1 MSRLFQQGRIIAF
14 SLAAKQGGRACL
26 TWTVFY
32 LSIAIV
38 FEVVA
43 TSALKL
49 ADGFTRPLPSL
60 VSVLGYVLAFYFLSL
75 PLRTMPVGIVYALWS
90 GAGIVL
96 ITAIGWLW
104 FRQTLDLPALAG
116 MGFILAGVL
125 IINLFSK
132 TVAH

>member
-1 MSRLFQQGRIIAF
+1 MS
-14 SLAAKQGGRACL
+14 
-26 TWTVFY
+26 WNVVY
-32 LSIAIV
+32 LSVAIL

-49 ADGFTRPLPSL
+49 TDGFTRPLPSL
-60 VSVLGYVLAFYFLSL
+60 VSVAGYALAFYFLSL
-75 PLRTMPVGIVYALWS
+75 PLRTMPAGIVYALWS

-104 FRQTLDLPALAG
+104 FRQALDLPALAG
-116 MGFILAGVL
+116 MGFILVGVV

-132 TVAH
+132 TLAH